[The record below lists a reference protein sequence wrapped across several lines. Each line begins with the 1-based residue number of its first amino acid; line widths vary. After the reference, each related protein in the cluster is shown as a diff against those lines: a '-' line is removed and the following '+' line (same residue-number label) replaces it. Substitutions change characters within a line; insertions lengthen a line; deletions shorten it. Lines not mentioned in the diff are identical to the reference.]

1 MTGLPV
7 FAEPAEQRR
16 WSADARRGGATIGFV
31 PTMGALHEGHLA
43 LVARAQALCDRVVV
57 SIFVNPLQFN
67 QPADFDAYPR
77 PIDADID
84 QCAHLRVDAVFAP
97 TGAAMYPDGF
107 ETTVTAGSLAAAM
120 EGAHRPGHFDGV
132 VTVVTKLFNIVAPD
146 VAVFGEK
153 DYQQLAVVRRLVADL
168 DLGVD
173 IVGLPTV
180 REPDGLA
187 LSSRNRRLSPA
198 HRRAAIAVPRALDAA
213 IDAASRGTIADALA
227 AAEAVYDAAPAV
239 TSEYTEIFDPDTLQP
254 LTGLDDRRVPGRV
267 RIATAAHVGDVR
279 LIDNRDLFATD
290 D

>member
-1 MTGLPV
+1 MTGVHV
-7 FAEPAEQRR
+7 FAEPTEQRR
-16 WSADARRGGATIGFV
+16 WSDDTRRSGTTIGFV

-43 LVARAQALCDRVVV
+43 LVERAQQQCDRVVV

-84 QCAHLRVDAVFAP
+84 QCARLGVDVVFAP

-107 ETTVTAGSLAAAM
+107 ETTVTAGSLADAM

-153 DYQQLAVVRRLVADL
+153 DFQQLAIVRRLVTDL
-168 DLGVD
+168 DLGVT

-198 HRRAAIAVPRALDAA
+198 QRRAAVAVPRALDAA
-213 IDAASRGTIADALA
+213 IHAARRGTIADALA
-227 AAEAVYDAAPAV
+227 AAAAVYDAAEAV
-239 TSEYTEIFDPDTLQP
+239 TPAYTEIFDPDTLQP
-254 LTGLDDRRVPGRV
+254 LTGLDDRRVPGRA
-267 RIATAAHVGDVR
+267 RIATAALVGDVR
-279 LIDNRDLFATD
+279 LIDNRDLFESAD
-290 D
+290 